1 MYQKKKIRLVYLI
14 VFLSFAGFL
23 LLYMP
28 MKANAAVKLNRTS
41 KTMYVGD
48 KMTLQVTGTT
58 KKVKWK
64 SSNSA
69 VAKVTSKGVV
79 LAQKKGTAVISATV
93 DKKTYNCKVTVNK
106 TFKLE
111 QDSVTIKNVKR
122 IRALFTLNDAQVN
135 WLVSDPNIC
144 LVSDESWEGD
154 YLRILITPK
163 KVGTTTVTFTNTANS
178 ESHTL
183 KVKVTA
189 LPVNATIQQPQIS
202 TGSKHFIVGENTT
215 KIVFKQNRASKST
228 KVRFYDEDNLI
239 VREIKI
245 GALAAKKKATV
256 EWDGRDNYGEPVE
269 GVFTYAVIADGT
281 VTMGTNSIAVMA
293 HSPFGNGDGSQNRP
307 FLISNVEELLLM
319 RSYPDCCFEL
329 DHDIDFEYD
338 TSNMQKLPLFSEQ
351 NPFQGSIDGIHGGKA
366 YQIMNYTGFSSIFGY
381 IGVNGHLVNLK
392 FTSCQNIS
400 TGALLATMNEGIIDN
415 CSTNAECSVRVS
427 GGSVAAM
434 LVITNKERGR
444 IRNCRS
450 VAGTVQ
456 LDASVKN
463 EDSSGYSN
471 WMVMKAGGLV
481 VENSGSIISCTSMV
495 KMDEKITVTGA
506 YTQSDSYIILSGG
519 IAACQNS
526 GFIIKCRYEG
536 SMNAKIL
543 LQTGD
548 NKENKIGTVYQ
559 GYIAGQKSTGS
570 DISNCEDG
578 TGSGME
584 LYGT

>member
-1 MYQKKKIRLVYLI
+1 MYQKKKIRLGYLI
-14 VFLSFAGFL
+14 VFLFFAGFL
-23 LLYMP
+23 LLHMP
-28 MKANAAVKLNRTS
+28 MKANAAAKLNRTS

-79 LAQKKGTAVISATV
+79 LARKRGSAVISATV
-93 DKKTYNCKVTVNK
+93 NKKTYECKVTVNK

-111 QDSVTIKNVKR
+111 QDSAVIKNVMKT
-122 IRALFTLNDAQVN
+122 RALLTVN
-135 WLVSDPNIC
+135 GSITPSISDPNIC
-144 LVSDESWEGD
+144 SVSFGENWEGD
-154 YLRILITPK
+154 YMPIFITPK
-163 KVGTTTVTFTNTANS
+163 HVGTTTIKFTNTENS
-178 ESHTL
+178 EICTL
-183 KVKVTA
+183 KVKVAA

-215 KIVFKQNRASKST
+215 KIVFKQNRASKLT
-228 KVRFYDEDNLI
+228 KVRFYDEDNLM
-239 VREIKI
+239 VREIKS

-366 YQIMNYTGFSSIFGY
+366 YQIMNYTGFSSILGV
-381 IGVNGHLVNLK
+381 IGENGK
-392 FTSCQNIS
+392 
-400 TGALLATMNEGIIDN
+400 
-415 CSTNAECSVRVS
+415 
-427 GGSVAAM
+427 
-434 LVITNKERGR
+434 
-444 IRNCRS
+444 
-450 VAGTVQ
+450 
-456 LDASVKN
+456 
-463 EDSSGYSN
+463 
-471 WMVMKAGGLV
+471 
-481 VENSGSIISCTSMV
+481 
-495 KMDEKITVTGA
+495 
-506 YTQSDSYIILSGG
+506 
-519 IAACQNS
+519 
-526 GFIIKCRYEG
+526 
-536 SMNAKIL
+536 
-543 LQTGD
+543 
-548 NKENKIGTVYQ
+548 
-559 GYIAGQKSTGS
+559 
-570 DISNCEDG
+570 ISNIKNQNR
-578 TGSGME
+578 
-584 LYGT
+584 

>member
-14 VFLSFAGFL
+14 VFLFFAGFL

-48 KMTLQVTGTT
+48 QMTLQVTGTT

-79 LAQKKGTAVISATV
+79 LARKRGSAVISATV
-93 DKKTYNCKVTVNK
+93 NKKTYNCKVTVNK

-111 QDSVTIKNVKR
+111 QDSAVIKNVMKT
-122 IRALFTLNDAQVN
+122 RALLTVN
-135 WLVSDPNIC
+135 GSITPAISDPNIC
-144 LVSDESWEGD
+144 SVSFGENWEGD
-154 YLRILITPK
+154 YMPIFITPK
-163 KVGTTTVTFTNTANS
+163 HVGTTTIKFTNTENS
-178 ESHTL
+178 EICTL
-183 KVKVTA
+183 KVKVAA

-215 KIVFKQNRASKST
+215 KIVFKQNRASKLT

-256 EWDGRDNYGEPVE
+256 EWDGKDNYGEPVE
-269 GVFTYAVIADGT
+269 GVFTYAVVADGT
-281 VTMGTNSIAVMA
+281 VTMGTNSITVSA

-381 IGVNGHLVNLK
+381 IGVNGQLVNLK

-427 GGSVAAM
+427 GGSAAAM

-506 YTQSDSYIILSGG
+506 YTQSNSYIILSGG

>member
-307 FLISNVEELLLM
+307 FLISNVEELLLV

-381 IGVNGHLVNLK
+381 IGVNGQLVNLK
-392 FTSCQNIS
+392 FISCQNIS

-427 GGSVAAM
+427 GGSAAAM

-471 WMVMKAGGLV
+471 WMVMKVGGLV

-506 YTQSDSYIILSGG
+506 YTQSDSYSILSGG